1 MNNFTFPHREE
12 GLQLHFT
19 LKILLYMV
27 VSLVAVLSV
36 IANILEIK
44 IFLRTQNLRSSTNYY
59 ITNMAFSDLIFVLSL
74 WVVYS
79 MSGLAVF
86 RNVLTPIICKVS
98 TYLWYLSFSVSVFSL
113 VLISVDRFFATLFPM
128 KVSMMTGKIRL
139 FFIVLTWAFPM
150 AFLSLVFYG
159 VGLSDEVK
167 SPGICLWRGASTLK
181 FASNM
186 TAVAL
191 TYLGPLIV
199 IAILNFLIAKS
210 LRTPNPVIQGNS
222 HISTTRLKR
231 NRRIMAML
239 ILMIVFFFSC
249 YTPKFVIIV
258 FFAFKNVAQVYQIFG
273 IFYLTSIFFLPL
285 LNTFLN
291 PIIIFSFSSNYR
303 EALKNFLRDVCVK
316 GQALCSKN

>member
-1 MNNFTFPHREE
+1 MNNFTLSHREE
-12 GLQLHFT
+12 VLQLHFT
-19 LKILLYMV
+19 LKILLYM
-27 VSLVAVLSV
+27 SLVAVLSV
-36 IANILEIK
+36 IANVLEIK
-44 IFLRTQNLRSSTNYY
+44 IFLRTQSLRSSTNYY

-74 WVVYS
+74 WVVNL

-86 RNVLTPIICKVS
+86 NNVLTPIICKIS
-98 TYLWYLSFSVSVFSL
+98 TYLWYLSFLVSVFSL

-139 FFIVLTWAFPM
+139 LFIVLTWAFPM
-150 AFLSLVFYG
+150 AFLSLFFYG

-167 SPGICLWRGASTLK
+167 SPGICLWRGASTLR

-199 IAILNFLIAKS
+199 IAILNFLIVKS
-210 LRTPNPVIQGNS
+210 LRTANPVIQGNS

-239 ILMIVFFFSC
+239 IL
-249 YTPKFVIIV
+249 IIV
-258 FFAFKNVAQVYQIFG
+258 FFLSWRVLY
-273 IFYLTSIFFLPL
+273 P
-285 LNTFLN
+285 
-291 PIIIFSFSSNYR
+291 
-303 EALKNFLRDVCVK
+303 
-316 GQALCSKN
+316 